1 MKTQKGITLIAL
13 IITIIVMLILVG
25 VTVNVALNGGL
36 FDAAKDAAKKTEIA
50 MEEEQL
56 YIAAMAAIGTDGEVD
71 YNKLNSNL
79 PEGIEEES
87 YGIYKSTK
95 TGQRYKVNSNG
106 TVELLE
112 EIGEENGETLEGI
125 EIAISQY
132 KISKITIAPIIK
144 LTDDE
149 ASQIA
154 GSAFGIEANNL
165 REFIEGY
172 LKLEGIEMSYD
183 ELVNVV
189 AEQTGN
195 PNPLDRDVFACIF
208 EEMKFET
215 VQQLADY
222 AIEMGLTTFQP
233 EIIKL
238 TINGEDKTDIYDEDG
253 LEYNV
258 EYGKEYKIELQVD
271 EKIATKTVKIE
282 EDKPYGWDTNKV
294 AIRIEGENII
304 PIPKDFEVSES
315 EKEDSIDEGL
325 VIKNNGNEFV
335 WVSVRK
341 PTYAEIG
348 LGQLKGNDS
357 YGSKMQM
364 DSYQSMQYYF
374 QGTLGEMDSEDDFE
388 KVFTFKE
395 DQENIER
402 SIRTYGGFYVGR
414 YETTYNNYSNGKP
427 QDVGVKQGLNVL
439 KASNSFSVRENGVT
453 NKNYWWGLYIRQK
466 EMYAANSNVGSLM
479 ITSKQWD
486 EIIID
491 TEYEDKTRVSD
502 TYTEKPDKAGSLYNG
517 TSNQYDVFKNIY
529 DLAGNVAECTMTAN
543 SLSGN
548 SRMAR
553 GGDYNN
559 TDKSTSNTWNWPSCI
574 DASQAGSR
582 VTLYIK

>member
-36 FDAAKDAAKKTEIA
+36 FDAAKDAANKTEIA

-56 YIAAMAAIGTDGEVD
+56 YMAVMAAIGTDGEVD

-106 TVELLE
+106 TIELLE

-125 EIAISQY
+125 GIAIGQY
-132 KISKITIAPIIK
+132 KTSKITIAPIIK

-165 REFIEGY
+165 REFNEEYIKSQGS
-172 LKLEGIEMSYD
+172 SYD
-183 ELVNVV
+183 EIVDALTDLD
-189 AEQTGN
+189 QTRK
-195 PNPLDRDVFACIF
+195 PNDRDVFAYCF
-208 EEMKFET
+208 SEMGFDT
-215 VQQLADY
+215 VQQLAEY
-222 AIEMGLTTFQP
+222 LIEAGIPYQP
-233 EIIKL
+233 EVKL
-238 TINGEDKTDIYDEDG
+238 IINGDDKTDIYNQDG
-253 LEYNV
+253 FEYPV
-258 EYGKEYKIELQVD
+258 EYGVEYTIELQKD

-282 EDKPYGWDTNKV
+282 EGKPYGWDTNKV

-341 PTYAEIG
+341 PAYTETG

-357 YGSKMQM
+357 YGSKLQM

-374 QGTLGEMDSEDDFE
+374 EETLGEMDSEDDFE

-414 YETTYNNYSNGKP
+414 YETTYNNYSNGTS
-427 QDVGVKQGLNVL
+427 QEVGVKQGLNVL
-439 KASNSFSVRENGVT
+439 KASSGFSVRENGVT
-453 NKNYWWGLYIRQK
+453 NKNRWWGLYIRQK

-479 ITSKQWD
+479 ITSKQWN
-486 EIIID
+486 EIIMD
-491 TEYEDKTRVSD
+491 TEYEDKTRASN

-529 DLAGNVAECTMTAN
+529 DLAGNVAECTMTAK

-559 TDKSTSNTWNWPSCI
+559 TDKSTSNTWNWPSSI

-582 VTLYIK
+582 VALYIK